1 MNKYKAAAIEVL
13 QKSKEPL
20 HYKEITK
27 RALEMGILET
37 SGATPDQSM
46 GAQLFSSIK
55 KNGKD
60 SEFIQT
66 STSTF
71 TLNPSWKPPSK
82 KEPVELE
89 EDPEEKIQGGYTG
102 KGGEHFICSELLFRG
117 FNASIMS
124 VDVGM
129 DIVATKENDLFSIQ
143 VKTANLSEYGVY
155 NFDVRK
161 TSFERKSGGKT
172 FYIFVLRGKDKTN
185 CLILPFSEMERKV
198 SEKAILPVGGG
209 KRYRVVIKFRD
220 ENVYLGS
227 LKNEMNY
234 FLNKW
239 EIIK

>member
-1 MNKYKAAAIEVL
+1 MNNFRAAAIEVL
-13 QKSKEPL
+13 KKSKEPL
-20 HYKEITK
+20 HFKEITR

-37 SGATPDQSM
+37 SGATPDRSM
-46 GAQLFSSIK
+46 GAQLFTSIK
-55 KNGKD
+55 KFGKA

-66 STSTF
+66 NPSTF
-71 TLNPSWKPPSK
+71 ALNPAWKPLP
-82 KEPVELE
+82 KEVLSESIE
-89 EDPEEKIQGGYTG
+89 ETEEKIEGGYTG

-143 VKTANLSEYGVY
+143 VKTANLSDYNVY

-172 FYIFVLRGKDKTN
+172 FYVFVLRGKDKTN

-198 SEKAILPVGGG
+198 SEKAILPVGGR
-209 KRYRVVIKFRD
+209 KKYRVVIKFKD
-220 ENVYLGS
+220 NNVYLGS

-239 EIIK
+239 DIIK